1 MPYPFQFKKWVD
13 FYQKN
18 NESIF
23 SYAVQRDDWI
33 IGHGSIQI
41 KKKIG
46 HIFHVIIDSGYRRKG
61 LASKLIK
68 ELKEKVHQKG
78 VKEITLNVDRKNLAA
93 FYLYEKLGFLKDKD
107 VSKNTL
113 RMKTKLYA

>member
-1 MPYPFQFKKWVD
+1 M
-13 FYQKN
+13 
-18 NESIF
+18 
-23 SYAVQRDDWI
+23 VQRDDWI

-93 FYLYEKLGFLKDKD
+93 FYLYEKLGFTTRRKISFWNLSLK
-107 VSKNTL
+107 
-113 RMKTKLYA
+113 

>member
-1 MPYPFQFKKWVD
+1 
-13 FYQKN
+13 
-18 NESIF
+18 
-23 SYAVQRDDWI
+23 
-33 IGHGSIQI
+33 
-41 KKKIG
+41 
-46 HIFHVIIDSGYRRKG
+46 

-93 FYLYEKLGFLKDKD
+93 FHLYEKLGFLKDMD